1 MMQIEK
7 WAYLTMKIG
16 ATSDGAAGRRARRGW
31 GMPTARLAIKHIKGC
46 RALEYERKGVW
57 RTCWGPMAWGAY
69 GEPIIKTERKYGKVG
84 RRIYTWLVFM
94 CNCMDCPARLHVNV
108 DAIALWANSEAK

>member
-1 MMQIEK
+1 MN
-7 WAYLTMKIG
+7 LNN
-16 ATSDGAAGRRARRGW
+16 SSSRRRREGW

-94 CNCMDCPARLHVNV
+94 CNCTDCPARLHVNV
-108 DAIALWANSEAK
+108 DAIALWANSEAQ